1 MTKGQTVAADDCCLQ
16 PVGMRRCPVQRPGRQ
31 GQIPHFIL
39 PSASRSQQKS
49 NKEIAYTLGLS
60 PSSVATHLS
69 GALRKLGLPSR
80 AALVTTS
87 FGLQVDKPSDQF

>member
-1 MTKGQTVAADDCCLQ
+1 VAAFAQL
-16 PVGMRRCPVQRPGRQ
+16 
-31 GQIPHFIL
+31 GQ
-39 PSASRSQQKS
+39 S

-87 FGLQVDKPSDQF
+87 FGLQVDKSGDQL